1 MSVIGSSSQKG
12 FQPDTDV
19 HITYEDQQKINKFAR
34 QNAKLDDLKEELKSK
49 QKQLQNLED
58 ASSDLLMVENED
70 EAIPY
75 QLGEVFVNQSL
86 ESTQQLLEETKSNLQ
101 SEITSLEEQCDVI
114 KGIMS
119 DLKVQLYAKFGNNIN
134 LDAEDD

>member
-1 MSVIGSSSQKG
+1 MSVISSAPPKG

-34 QNAKLDDLKEELKSK
+34 QNAKLDDIKEELKSK

-58 ASSDLLMVENED
+58 ASEELILLDSDIY
-70 EAIPY
+70 IPY
-75 QLGEVFVNQSL
+75 QLGEVFVDQSL
-86 ESTQQLLEETKSNLQ
+86 ESTHNLLEESKSSLKV
-101 SEITSLEEQCDVI
+101 EIAALETQCDVI

-134 LDAEDD
+134 LDAEDE